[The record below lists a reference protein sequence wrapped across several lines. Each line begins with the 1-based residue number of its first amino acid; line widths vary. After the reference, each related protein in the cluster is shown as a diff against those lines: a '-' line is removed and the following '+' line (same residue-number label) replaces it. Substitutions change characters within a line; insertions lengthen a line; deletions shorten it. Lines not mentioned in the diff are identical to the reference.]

1 MKCCRYSDNRLP
13 FSGPFL
19 VKITGLRRWTITFSR
34 KGAKQSP
41 QRSKQFFFAC
51 FFAPLRLC
59 AGLVLRLPVVVL
71 FELSVQRLAPNAEGA
86 SSVRFVSLGVVEG
99 GLNCL
104 AFDLFH

>member
-19 VKITGLRRWTITFSR
+19 VKNYGITALDYNILTQRR

-41 QRSKQFFFAC
+41 QRSKQFFFAG
-51 FFAPLRLC
+51 FFAPFRLC
-59 AGLVLRLPVVVL
+59 AGLFLRLPVVVL

-86 SSVRFVSLGVVEG
+86 SSVRFVSLGVIG
-99 GLNCL
+99 
-104 AFDLFH
+104 